1 MPATFQTNQLKSRR
15 KAIIDGHEYT
25 VRRLGN
31 IERLEINQRT
41 TEIRRILG
49 KYPKDVSDNDIKQA
63 DIDTLERL
71 ALESAKT
78 MVSLFDDG
86 TETQEK
92 ARELVRS
99 LDEEDLLDIIEATF
113 AQTEAKNGDTKS

>member
-1 MPATFQTNQLKSRR
+1 MTATFQTNQLKSRR

-41 TEIRRILG
+41 TEIRRILN

-113 AQTEAKNGDTKS
+113 AQTEVKNDTES

>member
-1 MPATFQTNQLKSRR
+1 MTATFQTNQLKSRR

-41 TEIRRILG
+41 TEIRRILN
-49 KYPKDVSDNDIKQA
+49 KYAKDVSDDEIKQA
-63 DIDTLERL
+63 DIDTMERL

-86 TETQEK
+86 TTDQEK

-113 AQTEAKNGDTKS
+113 AQTEAKNGDTES

>member
-1 MPATFQTNQLKSRR
+1 MTATFQTNQLKSRR

-41 TEIRRILG
+41 TEIRRILN
-49 KYPKDVSDNDIKQA
+49 KYPKDVSDEGIKQA
-63 DIDTLERL
+63 DVDTMERL

-86 TETQEK
+86 TADQEK

-113 AQTEAKNGDTKS
+113 AQTEVKNGDTES